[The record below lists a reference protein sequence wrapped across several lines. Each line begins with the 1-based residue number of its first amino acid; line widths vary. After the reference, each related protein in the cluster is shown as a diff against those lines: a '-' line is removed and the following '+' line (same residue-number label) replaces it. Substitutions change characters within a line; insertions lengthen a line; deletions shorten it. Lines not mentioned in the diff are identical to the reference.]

1 MFKKDFPIF
10 DNSLIYLD
18 SAASAQKPKIVVEAL
33 SDFYLKDYSNVHR
46 GTCELANRATRM
58 YESARKKVAE
68 FIGSDEKE
76 IVFTKGATEAINMV
90 ATGYGQLLKPDDEVL
105 VSISEHHANF
115 VPWQQLCLKTGAKF
129 CVFNVKEDGS
139 WDLDDF
145 KAKLNE
151 NTKIVAVSVMSNVL
165 GVINPVKKLTDIAH
179 QFGAKVL
186 LDGAQSVAH
195 IPTNVKDFGCDYF
208 VFSGHKVYGPTGIGV
223 LYGSLD
229 SLEKLPPY
237 QFGGDMVKDVFI
249 DKTTFADLPAKLE
262 AGTPPIA
269 EAIALQSALNYIQNI
284 GWEEIQKNEKQ
295 VFDYLIQKLKNIHQI
310 QFLGNPDIKTGLVSF
325 NIKGI
330 HPNDISM
337 ILAKQNVCV
346 RVGHHCA
353 MPIHQFWGV
362 NASIRAS
369 LGLYNTTE
377 DVDLF
382 ISALQKAIGF
392 FK

>member
-165 GVINPVKKLTDIAH
+165 GIINPVKKLTDMAH

>member
-10 DNSLIYLD
+10 DTPLIYLD

-90 ATGYGQLLKPDDEVL
+90 ASGYGQLLKPDDEVL

-115 VPWQQLCLKTGAKF
+115 VPWQQLCFKTGAKF

-151 NTKIVAVSVMSNVL
+151 NTKIVAVSAMSNVL
-165 GVINPVKKLTDIAH
+165 GVINPVKKLTDMAH
-179 QFGAKVL
+179 QFRAKVL

-195 IPTNVKDFGCDYF
+195 IPTNVKDLGCDYF
-208 VFSGHKVYGPTGIGV
+208 VFSGHKIYAPTGIGV
-223 LYGSLD
+223 LYASLD

-249 DKTTFADLPAKLE
+249 DKTTFADLPARLE

-325 NIKGI
+325 NVKGI

-353 MPIHQFWGV
+353 MPIHQFFGQR
-362 NASIRAS
+362 ASIRAS
-369 LGLYNTTE
+369 LGLYNDKQ
-377 DVDLF
+377 DVDAF

>member
-10 DNSLIYLD
+10 DTPLIYLD
-18 SAASAQKPKIVVEAL
+18 SAASAQKPKMVVEAL

-58 YESARKKVAE
+58 YESARKSVAE
-68 FIGSDEKE
+68 FIVADEKE

-90 ATGYGQLLKPDDEVL
+90 ATGYEQLLKPDDEVL

-129 CVFNVKEDGS
+129 CIFNMKEDGS

-165 GVINPVKKLTDIAH
+165 GIINPVKKLTDMAH

-208 VFSGHKVYGPTGIGV
+208 VFSGHKIYGPTGIGV
-223 LYGSLD
+223 LYGAMEA
-229 SLEKLPPY
+229 LEVLPPY

>member
-18 SAASAQKPKIVVEAL
+18 SAASAQKPKMVVEAL

-90 ATGYGQLLKPDDEVL
+90 ATGCGQLLKPTDEVL
-105 VSISEHHANF
+105 VCVAEHHANF
-115 VPWQQLCLKTGAKF
+115 VPWQQLCFKTGAKF

-151 NTKIVAVSVMSNVL
+151 NTKIVAVSAMSNVL
-165 GVINPVKKLTDIAH
+165 GVINPVKKLTDMAH

-195 IPTNVKDFGCDYF
+195 MPTNVKDLGCDYF
-208 VFSGHKVYGPTGIGV
+208 VFSGHKIYAPTGIGV

-249 DKTTFADLPAKLE
+249 DKTTFADLPARLE

-269 EAIALQSALNYIQNI
+269 EAIGLQSALNYIQNI
-284 GWEEIQKNEKQ
+284 GWEEIQKNENQ

-325 NIKGI
+325 NVKGI

-353 MPIHQFWGV
+353 MPIHQFLGV